1 MASARTAEF
10 LFIFDSIIIAFLVA
24 YGQTVPTFN
33 TYIAGPLATLT
44 SPFLDFGSLLHS
56 QGYTGIQNC
65 GLLDGNCQSQNV
77 SQATIF
83 LGSAVVWF
91 GGTIFTILNKIGA
104 GIFLI
109 FGLTQ
114 FLSNDFGVPFLSYV
128 FTAYLIMSILYG
140 LSLIR
145 GTSTGV

>member
-24 YGQTVPTFN
+24 YGQTVPQFN
-33 TYIAGPLATLT
+33 QYIQGPLATLT
-44 SPFLDFGSLLHS
+44 SPFQDFNTLLTS
-56 QGYTGIQNC
+56 QGFTGIKNC
-65 GLLDGNCQSQNV
+65 GWLDANCNSSNI

-83 LGSAVVWF
+83 GGTAVVWA
-91 GGTIFTILNKIGA
+91 GGTFFTILNKIGA

-114 FLSNDFGVPFLSYV
+114 FLANDFGVPFLSYI
-128 FTAYLIMSILYG
+128 FTAYLIISILYG

>member
-1 MASARTAEF
+1 MASSRTAEF
-10 LFIFDSIIIAFLVA
+10 LFMFNSILIGLLVA
-24 YGQTVPTFN
+24 YGQSTPTF
-33 TYIAGPLATLT
+33 TQYIGGPLSTLT
-44 SPFLDFGSLLHS
+44 APFQDFNSLLAA
-56 QGYTGIQNC
+56 QGYTGLKNC
-65 GLLDGNCQSQNV
+65 SFLDANCNSQNI

-83 LGSAVVWF
+83 VGTSLIWL
-91 GGTIFTILNKIGA
+91 GGTIFGILNRIGA

-114 FLSNDFGVPFLSYV
+114 FLTNDLGVPFLGYI
-128 FTAYLIMSILYG
+128 FTAWLIMSILYG